1 MLSVFAEDYDSYLRR
16 LDLLHV
22 VHRRCLSEGGR
33 ILLVFVLS
41 SYEGL
46 GSAPEECN
54 KPRFRVASDWYKENQ
69 EFEIFGTRLRDW
81 AE

>member
-33 ILLVFVLS
+33 ILPVFVLS
-41 SYEGL
+41 SHEGL
-46 GSAPEECN
+46 GSAQRN
-54 KPRFRVASDWYKENQ
+54 VTNHV
-69 EFEIFGTRLRDW
+69 FELRRTGTRRTRNLRSLARLRDW